1 MVIILDVLQGNSLS
15 ASLSPVLLP
24 SWSGVE
30 VGLDCFQSHNGTE
43 RSIGEIWKARWESAY
58 EPSCLRLPRGLELL
72 ICHLLLRGAQKGVSV
87 TIPKLLGQWLS
98 VAGSDTERRQPGAGV
113 RNKAA

>member
-1 MVIILDVLQGNSLS
+1 MCCKVILSLLLSLQCSYPLGVVWNWDSIVF
-15 ASLSPVLLP
+15 SP
-24 SWSGVE
+24 
-30 VGLDCFQSHNGTE
+30 TME

-72 ICHLLLRGAQKGVSV
+72 ICHLLLRGPQKGVSV